1 MNSHG
6 AFGIVFSNV
15 DYNLVIRN
23 TGSRYVV
30 LTPDGSEIMCAAK
43 GNFRIR
49 GLRTT
54 NPVAVGDHVEIRQG
68 ATPGEAFI
76 TKVLPRENYIIRRAS
91 NLSKESHILAA
102 NIDQALLVVT
112 LFNPVTSTTFIDR
125 FLATAEAYG
134 VHAVIVVNKTDLIE
148 PDSDENEY
156 LEAFSYLYRS
166 IGYDVVGISAR
177 TGEGIDTLRALL
189 SDKITLI
196 SGNSGVGKTTLINE
210 LIPGLDLRTGRIS
223 DIHGTGMHT
232 TTFSEMF
239 PLPGDA
245 GYVIDTPGVKGFGT
259 IDMDPREVSHYFP
272 EIFAKGRECRFG
284 DCTHTGEPGCAV
296 KDAFEQSLIS
306 QSRYA
311 SYLSVMEDASSGTSD
326 KYRKPY

>member
-1 MNSHG
+1 M
-6 AFGIVFSNV
+6 

-148 PDSDENEY
+148 PDSDESEY

-196 SGNSGVGKTTLINE
+196 SG
-210 LIPGLDLRTGRIS
+210 
-223 DIHGTGMHT
+223 
-232 TTFSEMF
+232 
-239 PLPGDA
+239 
-245 GYVIDTPGVKGFGT
+245 
-259 IDMDPREVSHYFP
+259 
-272 EIFAKGRECRFG
+272 
-284 DCTHTGEPGCAV
+284 
-296 KDAFEQSLIS
+296 
-306 QSRYA
+306 
-311 SYLSVMEDASSGTSD
+311 
-326 KYRKPY
+326 

>member
-1 MNSHG
+1 M
-6 AFGIVFSNV
+6 

-30 LTPDGSEIMCAAK
+30 LTPDGQEISCAAK

-54 NPVAVGDHVEIRQG
+54 NPVAVGDHVEIRLG
-68 ATPGEAFI
+68 TTPGEAFI
-76 TKVLPRENYIIRRAS
+76 TDIHPRANYIIRRAS

-102 NIDQALLVVT
+102 NIDRALLVVT

-134 VHAVIVVNKTDLIE
+134 VKAVIAINKTDLIS
-148 PDSDENEY
+148 PGTDEHEY
-156 LEAFSYLYRS
+156 LEAFTYLYQS
-166 IGYDVVGISAR
+166 IGYDVIDISAT
-177 TGEGIDTLRALL
+177 TGKGIDTLRDILH
-189 SDKITLI
+189 DRITLI
-196 SGNSGVGKTTLINE
+196 SGNSGVGKSTLINA
-210 LIPGLDLRTGRIS
+210 LIPGLDLRTGHIS

-239 PLPGDA
+239 PLPGG

-259 IDMDPREVSHYFP
+259 IDMDPREVDHYFP
-272 EIFAKGRECRFG
+272 EIFAESHNCRFG

-296 KDAFEQSLIS
+296 KQALDDARIS

-311 SYLSVMEDASSGTSD
+311 SYLSILDDATAGAAD
-326 KYRKPY
+326 KYRKPF